1 MGGISEPTELE
12 ARFPLGAAVTHV
24 ELEKDPYP
32 VYARLREA
40 EPVSWLPIHQMYY
53 VTRYDLC
60 RDILCNDKSF
70 TVGFEHSTV
79 LDIFGPHMMS
89 IDGPESRRYKN
100 AHRRSF
106 MPGNIADS
114 LEPLIEK
121 HADLLIDGFATL
133 GTIELRK
140 HFASRLPILTMLD
153 LFGLPATTEEKF
165 RDWYDAFEG
174 ALANTLKDAGVRAR
188 GKQTVEEFH
197 VFLQFEIDRV
207 KDSAPTSSLLSTL
220 VHTPKDQRLSDPE
233 IRHNALIVMFG
244 GISTV
249 EALILNA
256 IYALSNHPEYFMKL
270 RANQG
275 LLPKVIEETVRWLGP
290 VQSAHRYVAQDTVV
304 AGVELPKGSIV
315 SCALSAAN
323 HDPEVFENPARFNI
337 DREQGKHIGFAIGP
351 HLCLGMHLARAEGRI
366 ALERLI
372 TRLDGF
378 TIDPQQPAKP
388 IGAEFR
394 QPAALHIVWEPDHP

>member
-1 MGGISEPTELE
+1 MGISEPTELE
-12 ARFPLGAAVTHV
+12 TRFPLGAAVTHI
-24 ELEKDPYP
+24 ELEEDPYP

-79 LDIFGPHMMS
+79 LDIFGAHMMS

-100 AHRRSF
+100 AHRRTF
-106 MPGNIADS
+106 MPGNIAET

-121 HADLLIDGFATL
+121 HADRLIDGFATL
-133 GTIELRK
+133 GKIELRK

-153 LFGLPATTEEKF
+153 LFGLPATTEKKF
-165 RDWYDAFEG
+165 RGWYDAFEG
-174 ALANTLKDAGVRAR
+174 ALANTLKDADVRAR
-188 GKQTVEEFH
+188 GKQAVEEFH
-197 VFLQFEIDRV
+197 IFLQNEIDRA
-207 KDSAPTSSLLSTL
+207 KYSAPNSSLLSKL
-220 VHTPKDQRLSDPE
+220 VHTPKDQRLNDAE

-256 IYALSNHPEYFMKL
+256 IYALSAYPKTFSIL
-270 RANQG
+270 RADMTLIQMV
-275 LLPKVIEETVRWLGP
+275 LEETVRWLGP
-290 VQSAHRYVAQDTVV
+290 VQSAHRFVVQDTVV
-304 AGVELPKGSIV
+304 AGVDLPKGSIV
-315 SCALSAAN
+315 SCALAAAN
-323 HDPEVFENPARFNI
+323 HDPEVFECPERFDINR
-337 DREQGKHIGFAIGP
+337 DQGKHIGFAIGP

-378 TIDPQQPAKP
+378 AIDPQQPAKP

-394 QPAALHIVWEPDHP
+394 QPPSLHIVWQPNHS